1 MLQLMKKLLA
11 RLGHM
16 LIDRFELKP
25 TPPTEETKDGGPG
38 NPTKPTAV
46 PRD

>member
-11 RLGHM
+11 RLG
-16 LIDRFELKP
+16 RFLTDQFGEKP